1 MAVVRDAS
9 FGDCCGRYLLYHMST
24 PNADDTIKQVSKLMS
39 DRHQNYEGLG
49 YDLGLLI
56 DMGWE
61 VGMTF
66 VNANSG
72 NTCITYLYSDN
83 KEELPSDLC

>member
-1 MAVVRDAS
+1 
-9 FGDCCGRYLLYHMST
+9 
-24 PNADDTIKQVSKLMS
+24 S

-49 YDLGLLI
+49 YDLGLNFDSLCGEITITTDQARRKGKDSGKTLHRLLI

-61 VGMTF
+61 VAMTF